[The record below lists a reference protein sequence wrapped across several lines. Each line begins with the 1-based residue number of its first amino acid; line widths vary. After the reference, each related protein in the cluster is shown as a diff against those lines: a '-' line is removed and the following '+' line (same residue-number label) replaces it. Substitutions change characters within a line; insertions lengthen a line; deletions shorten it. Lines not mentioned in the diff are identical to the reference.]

1 MSVSFFTK
9 SIFTVE
15 FEPLENHEIITCR
28 INENKA
34 NLLFIILVNKLGI
47 FKDLRHNVTIHY
59 EIRNFVDPEAA
70 VGKAATTLEKNTF
83 H

>member
-47 FKDLRHNVTIHY
+47 LKT
-59 EIRNFVDPEAA
+59 
-70 VGKAATTLEKNTF
+70 
-83 H
+83 